1 MAGEGVEHLASKLGE
16 DGGVVFAVDHEGVA
30 AGAHAAL
37 DVGHGADGGPVVA
50 ELVYGDVV
58 AKAFP
63 DVIGGHALADYVGV
77 VGGDVEEAAGA
88 EAFIVNEGD
97 VADRGADAGAK
108 DAEPG
113 VALLFEPMEA
123 AAGGLDGRAVWLGGG
138 GGGWVVGY
146 GGRVL
151 GAGPCGGGGRG

>member
-1 MAGEGVEHLASKLGE
+1 MAAEGVEHLASKLGE
-16 DGGVVFAVDHEGVA
+16 HGGVVFAVDHEGVA

-50 ELVYGDVV
+50 KLVYGDVV

-108 DAEPG
+108 DAEALNPAAEAVLAVPFG
-113 VALLFEPMEA
+113 VPVGEEED
-123 AAGGLDGRAVWLGGG
+123 GGASAVAFPTRAS
-138 GGGWVVGY
+138 
-146 GGRVL
+146 
-151 GAGPCGGGGRG
+151 